1 MVVMAALELLA
12 LLESFAAVTVAVLEI
27 LPSTLAPTEVRI
39 VTTAVSPGLR
49 VGIVTDAVP
58 LVAETVPAVVE
69 PMSEV
74 PLTKVNPVG
83 KASLTCTL
91 VAVDGPELVTFS
103 V

>member
-12 LLESFAAVTVAVLEI
+12 LVESFAAVTVAVLEI

-91 VAVDGPELVTFS
+91 VAVDGPEFVTFS